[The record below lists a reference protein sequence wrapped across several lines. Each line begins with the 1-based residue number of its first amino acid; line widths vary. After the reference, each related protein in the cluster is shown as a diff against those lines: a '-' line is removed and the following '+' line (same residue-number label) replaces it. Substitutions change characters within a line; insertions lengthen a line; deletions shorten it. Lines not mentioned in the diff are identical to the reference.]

1 MSGAVDRSGA
11 LEGEVIPAG
20 ESSQT
25 GWAPT
30 RVERRVLLEGRIRQL
45 QTEVRAQLAV
55 HAVQTAAAV
64 RKECRETMHKVVRED
79 LASHKTITDPLEKG
93 FMERYDN
100 DADDQLR
107 DFSLGVQRVAMYAAE
122 AVICQPFDVEEPE
135 QALTFWEL
143 LLSRVFIDRQ

>member
-1 MSGAVDRSGA
+1 MSGAVDPSGV

-20 ESSQT
+20 ESRQN

-30 RVERRVLLEGRIRQL
+30 RVERRVLLDGRIRQL

-64 RKECRETMHKVVRED
+64 RQECRKTMQKALQED
-79 LASHKTITDPLEKG
+79 LADYKTITDPLEKG

-100 DADDQLR
+100 DDNDQLR
-107 DFSLGVQRVAMYAAE
+107 DFSLGVQRDAMYAAE
-122 AVICQPFDVEEPE
+122 ALIRQPFDVEEPE
-135 QALTFWEL
+135 QPLTFWEL
-143 LLSRVFIDRQ
+143 LLGKVSLERP